1 VLAQGVTTA
10 NNIEKGEI
18 AMAPRAA
25 PLESKFLTVEGVR
38 LHYQELGSGYPVIC
52 IHGAGPGASAE
63 SNFKL
68 NAGAFSE
75 KFRVILYDMPQYGKS
90 DKIVLTEPRLKY
102 NARILNGF
110 MAALGIDKAHI
121 VGNSM
126 GGQVAMKLGID
137 YPDRLTRVVIIGS
150 GGVTPV
156 FAPSPVEGVK
166 MIARYYKGS
175 GPSREKLRELLQTIL
190 YDSSLLT
197 EETFEERYQAS
208 IDPETVE
215 LFGKRQGEMPRENL
229 GPDLHKLKAKLLA
242 VWGMDDRF
250 GALDVG
256 LQLTRM
262 VPDARM
268 HIFTKCG
275 HWAQVE
281 HAAEFNRLVLDF
293 LIN

>member
-1 VLAQGVTTA
+1 MLAQGVSMA
-10 NNIEKGEI
+10 NNVAKGEKNVTTQ
-18 AMAPRAA
+18 ATS
-25 PLESKFLTVEGVR
+25 LESKFLTVEGVR
-38 LHYQELGSGYPVIC
+38 VHYQEIGSGYPVIC

-68 NAGAFSE
+68 NAGPFSE
-75 KFRVILYDMPQYGKS
+75 KFRVVLYDMPQFGKS
-90 DKIVLTEPRLKY
+90 DKIVLTEPRLTY
-102 NARILNGF
+102 NARILDGF
-110 MAALGIDKAHI
+110 MSALGIDKAHV

-126 GGQVAMKLGID
+126 GGQVATKLALD
-137 YPDRLTRVVIIGS
+137 YPARVTRLVIIGS
-150 GGVTPV
+150 GLMQPIL
-156 FAPSPVEGVK
+156 APFPAEGIK
-166 MIARYYKGS
+166 LIARYYKGS
-175 GPSREKLRELLQTIL
+175 GPSREKLRELLQTIV
-190 YDSSLLT
+190 YDSSFLT
-197 EETFEERYQAS
+197 DETFEERYQAS
-208 IDPETVE
+208 LDPEVVE
-215 LFGKRQGEMPRENL
+215 LFGKRQGEMLRENL
-229 GPDLHKLKAKLLA
+229 GPDLHKLKAKMLV

-256 LQLTRM
+256 LQVTRI

>member
-1 VLAQGVTTA
+1 
-10 NNIEKGEI
+10 
-18 AMAPRAA
+18 MAPRALA
-25 PLESKFLTVEGVR
+25 LESKFVTVEGVR

-63 SNFKL
+63 SNFKQ
-68 NAGAFSE
+68 NAGAFAE

-90 DKIVLTEPRLKY
+90 AKVVLTEPRLTY

-110 MAALGIDKAHI
+110 MAAVGIDKAHI

-126 GGQVAMKLGID
+126 GGQVAMKLGLD

-150 GGVTPV
+150 TPMRPI
-156 FAPSPVEGVK
+156 FAPFPVEGIK

-175 GPSREKLRELLQTIL
+175 GPSREKLRELLQTIV
-190 YDSSLLT
+190 YDPSFLT
-197 EETFEERYQAS
+197 DEIFEERYQAS

-215 LFGKRQGEMPRENL
+215 LWGKRQGEMARENL
-229 GPDLHKLKAKLLA
+229 GPDLPKLKAKLLA

-256 LQLTRM
+256 LQVTRL

-281 HAAEFNRLVLDF
+281 HAAAFNRLVLDF
-293 LIN
+293 LLH

>member
-1 VLAQGVTTA
+1 MDAKVAD
-10 NNIEKGEI
+10 
-18 AMAPRAA
+18 
-25 PLESKFLTVEGVR
+25 SKFVTVEGVR

-68 NAGAFSE
+68 NAPAFAE
-75 KFRVILYDMPQYGKS
+75 KFHVILYDMPQYGKS
-90 DKIVLTEPRLKY
+90 DRVVLTEPRLKY

-110 MAALGIDKAHI
+110 IDALGIDKAHI

-137 YPDRLTRVVIIGS
+137 FPDRLSRVVIIGS
-150 GGVTPV
+150 GGLTSV

-190 YDSSLLT
+190 YDPSLLT

-208 IDPETVE
+208 IDP
-215 LFGKRQGEMPRENL
+215 
-229 GPDLHKLKAKLLA
+229 
-242 VWGMDDRF
+242 
-250 GALDVG
+250 
-256 LQLTRM
+256 
-262 VPDARM
+262 
-268 HIFTKCG
+268 
-275 HWAQVE
+275 
-281 HAAEFNRLVLDF
+281 
-293 LIN
+293 

>member
-1 VLAQGVTTA
+1 
-10 NNIEKGEI
+10 
-18 AMAPRAA
+18 MAAIGA
-25 PLESKFLTVEGVR
+25 LESKFVTVEGIR
-38 LHYQELGSGYPVIC
+38 LHYQELGAGYPVIC

-68 NAGAFSE
+68 NAGPLSE
-75 KFRVILYDMPQYGKS
+75 KFRVVLFDMPQYGKS
-90 DKIVLTEPRLKY
+90 AKVVLTEPRLKY

-110 MAALGIDKAHI
+110 TSEIGIDRAHI

-126 GGQVAMKLGID
+126 GGQVGLKLGLD
-137 YPDRLTRVVIIGS
+137 YPERLSRIVVIGS
-150 GGVTPV
+150 TPMTPI
-156 FAPSPVEGVK
+156 FAPFPVEGIK
-166 MIARYYKGS
+166 LIARYYKGS
-175 GPSREKLRELLQTIL
+175 GPSREKLRELLQTIV
-190 YDSSLLT
+190 YDASFLT
-197 EETFEERYQAS
+197 EATFEERYQAS
-208 IDPETVE
+208 IDPDVVE

-229 GPDLHKLKAKLLA
+229 GPELPRLKAKFLA

-256 LQLTRM
+256 LQMTRI

-281 HAAEFNRLVLDF
+281 HAAEFNRIVLDF
-293 LIN
+293 LLN

>member
-1 VLAQGVTTA
+1 MAGTA
-10 NNIEKGEI
+10 
-18 AMAPRAA
+18 
-25 PLESKFLTVEGVR
+25 ESRFVTVEGVR
-38 LHYQELGSGYPVIC
+38 LHYQELGSGHPVIC

-68 NAGAFSE
+68 NAGPLSE
-75 KFRVILYDMPQYGKS
+75 KFRVVLFDMPQYGKS
-90 DKIVLTEPRLKY
+90 AKIVLTEPRLKY

-110 MAALGIDKAHI
+110 MSEIGIDRAHI

-126 GGQVAMKLGID
+126 GGQVGLKLGLD
-137 YPDRLTRVVIIGS
+137 NPERLSRLVVIGS
-150 GGVTPV
+150 TPMTPI
-156 FAPSPVEGVK
+156 FAPFPVEGIK
-166 MIARYYKGS
+166 LIARYYKGN
-175 GPSREKLRELLQTIL
+175 GPSRDKLRELLQTIV
-190 YDSSLLT
+190 YDSSFLT

-208 IDPETVE
+208 IDPEVVE
-215 LFGKRQGEMPRENL
+215 LFGKRQGDMPRENL
-229 GPDLHKLKAKLLA
+229 GPELPRLKAKFLA

-256 LQLTRM
+256 LQMTRI

-281 HAAEFNRLVLDF
+281 HAAAFNRLVLDF
-293 LIN
+293 LLN

>member
-1 VLAQGVTTA
+1 MT
-10 NNIEKGEI
+10 
-18 AMAPRAA
+18 PRAA
-25 PLESKFLTVEGVR
+25 SLESKFLTVEGVR
-38 LHYQELGSGYPVIC
+38 LHYQELGTGYPVIC

-68 NAGAFSE
+68 NSEAFAE

-90 DKIVLTEPRLKY
+90 AKIVLTEPRLKY
-102 NARILNGF
+102 NARILNGVIS
-110 MAALGIDKAHI
+110 ALAIDKVHI

-137 YPDRLTRVVIIGS
+137 YPDRLSKVVIIGS
-150 GGVTPV
+150 GGVTPI

-166 MIARYYKGS
+166 MIGRYYKGA
-175 GPSREKLRELLQTIL
+175 GPSREKLRDLLQTIL
-190 YDSSLLT
+190 YDASFLT
-197 EETFEERYQAS
+197 DETFEERYQAS
-208 IDPETVE
+208 VDPETVE
-215 LFGKRQGEMPRENL
+215 LFGKRQGELARENL

-256 LQLTRM
+256 LQITRT
-262 VPDARM
+262 VSDGRM

-281 HAAEFNRLVLDF
+281 HAAAFNRLVVDF
-293 LIN
+293 LSNG

>member
-1 VLAQGVTTA
+1 MTA
-10 NNIEKGEI
+10 NNVVNGELP
-18 AMAPRAA
+18 MAVRAA

-38 LHYQELGSGYPVIC
+38 LHYQELGAGYPVIC

-68 NAGAFSE
+68 NAGAFAE

-90 DKIVLTEPRLKY
+90 AKIVLTEPRLKY

-110 MAALGIDKAHI
+110 LTALAIDKAHI

-126 GGQVAMKLGID
+126 GGQVAMKFGID
-137 YPDRLTRVVIIGS
+137 YPDRLSRVVIIGS
-150 GGVTPV
+150 GGVTSI

-166 MIARYYKGS
+166 MIARYYKGI
-175 GPSREKLRELLQTIL
+175 GPSRDKLRELLQTIL
-190 YDSSLLT
+190 YDASFLT
-197 EETFEERYQAS
+197 EEIFEERYQAS

-229 GPDLHKLKAKLLA
+229 APDLHKLKAKLLA
-242 VWGMDDRF
+242 IWGMDDRF

-256 LQLTRM
+256 LQITRT
-262 VPDARM
+262 VPDGRM

-281 HAAEFNRLVLDF
+281 HASEFNRIVADF
-293 LIN
+293 LSN

>member
-1 VLAQGVTTA
+1 MTA
-10 NNIEKGEI
+10 NNVVNGELP
-18 AMAPRAA
+18 MAVRAA

-38 LHYQELGSGYPVIC
+38 LHYQELGVGYPVIC

-68 NAGAFSE
+68 NAGAFAE

-90 DKIVLTEPRLKY
+90 AKIVLTEPRLKY

-110 MAALGIDKAHI
+110 LTALAIDKAHI

-126 GGQVAMKLGID
+126 GGQVAMKFGID
-137 YPDRLTRVVIIGS
+137 YPDRLSRVVIIGS
-150 GGVTPV
+150 GGVTSI

-175 GPSREKLRELLQTIL
+175 GPSRDKLRELLQTIL
-190 YDSSLLT
+190 YDASFLT
-197 EETFEERYQAS
+197 EEIFEERYQAS

-215 LFGKRQGEMPRENL
+215 LFGKRQVEMPRENL
-229 GPDLHKLKAKLLA
+229 APDLHKLKAKLLA
-242 VWGMDDRF
+242 IWGMDDRF

-256 LQLTRM
+256 LQITRT
-262 VPDARM
+262 VPDGRM

-281 HAAEFNRLVLDF
+281 HASEFNRIVADF
-293 LIN
+293 LSN

>member
-1 VLAQGVTTA
+1 MPA
-10 NNIEKGEI
+10 
-18 AMAPRAA
+18 
-25 PLESKFLTVEGVR
+25 LESKFVTVEGVK
-38 LHYQELGSGYPVIC
+38 LHYQELGSGAPLIC

-68 NAGAFSE
+68 NAGPFSE
-75 KFRVILYDMPQYGKS
+75 KFRVVLYDMPQYGKS
-90 DKIVLTEPRLKY
+90 DKVVLTEPRLKY

-126 GGQVAMKLGID
+126 GGQVAMKLGLD
-137 YPDRLTRVVIIGS
+137 YPERLTKVVIIGS
-150 GGVTPV
+150 TPIPPI
-156 FAPSPVEGVK
+156 FAPFPVEGIK
-166 MIARYYKGS
+166 MIARYYKGT
-175 GPSREKLRELLQTIL
+175 GPSREKLRDLLQTIV
-190 YDSSLLT
+190 YDSSFLT
-197 EETFEERYQAS
+197 DEIFEERYKAS
-208 IDPETVE
+208 TDPETVE
-215 LFGKRQGEMPRENL
+215 LFGKKQGEIPRENL
-229 GPDLHKLKAKLLA
+229 IADLPKLKAKLLA

-281 HAAEFNRLVLDF
+281 HADAFNRLVLDF
-293 LIN
+293 LMH

>member
-1 VLAQGVTTA
+1 MDAKTPT
-10 NNIEKGEI
+10 
-18 AMAPRAA
+18 
-25 PLESKFLTVEGVR
+25 LESKFVAVEGVR
-38 LHYQELGSGYPVIC
+38 LHYQEIGQGYPVIC
-52 IHGAGPGASAE
+52 IHGAGPGASSE

-68 NAGAFSE
+68 NAGPFS
-75 KFRVILYDMPQYGKS
+75 KTFRVILYDMPQYGKS
-90 DKIVLTEPRLKY
+90 SKVVLTEPRLTY

-110 MAALGIDKAHI
+110 MAALGIDRAHI

-150 GGVTPV
+150 TPLPPI
-156 FAPSPVEGVK
+156 FAPFPVEGIK
-166 MIARYYKGS
+166 LIARYYKGS

-190 YDSSLLT
+190 YDSSFLT

-215 LFGKRQGEMPRENL
+215 LFGKRQGEMPREDL
-229 GPDLHKLKAKLLA
+229 GSDLHKLKAKLLA

-256 LQLTRM
+256 LQITRK

-293 LIN
+293 LAN

>member
-1 VLAQGVTTA
+1 MTTG
-10 NNIEKGEI
+10 NNIATEKLRMTTG
-18 AMAPRAA
+18 
-25 PLESKFLTVEGVR
+25 LESKFVTVEGVR

-68 NAGAFSE
+68 NAGPFSE

-90 DKIVLTEPRLKY
+90 AKVVLTEPRLKY

-126 GGQVAMKLGID
+126 GGQVAMKLGLD

-150 GGVTPV
+150 TPMPPI
-156 FAPSPVEGVK
+156 FAPFPVEGIK
-166 MIARYYKGS
+166 LIARYYKGS
-175 GPSREKLRELLQTIL
+175 GPSREKLRDLLQTIL
-190 YDSSLLT
+190 YNPSFLT
-197 EETFEERYQAS
+197 EDVFEERYQAS

-229 GPDLHKLKAKLLA
+229 APDLPKLKAKLLA

>member
-1 VLAQGVTTA
+1 MDAKVTP
-10 NNIEKGEI
+10 
-18 AMAPRAA
+18 M
-25 PLESKFLTVEGVR
+25 ESKFLTVEAVR
-38 LHYQELGSGYPVIC
+38 LHYQETGSGDPVIC

-90 DKIVLTEPRLKY
+90 SKVVLTEPRLKY

-110 MAALGIDKAHI
+110 MGALGIDKAHI

-137 YPDRLTRVVIIGS
+137 YPDRLTRVVVIGS
-150 GGVTPV
+150 GSVPSI
-156 FAPSPVEGVK
+156 FAPTPLEGIK
-166 MIARYYKGS
+166 LIARYYKGS
-175 GPSREKLRELLQTIL
+175 GPSREKLRELLQAIL
-190 YDSSLLT
+190 YDSSFLT

-256 LQLTRM
+256 LQITRM
-262 VPDARM
+262 VPDGRM

-281 HAAEFNRLVLDF
+281 HAAEFNRLVVDF
-293 LIN
+293 LAN

>member
-1 VLAQGVTTA
+1 MTA
-10 NNIEKGEI
+10 NNVVDGELP
-18 AMAPRAA
+18 MAARAA

-38 LHYQELGSGYPVIC
+38 LHYQELGAGHPVIC

-68 NAGAFSE
+68 NAGAFAE

-90 DKIVLTEPRLKY
+90 AKIVLTEPRLKY

-110 MAALGIDKAHI
+110 LTALAIDKAHI

-126 GGQVAMKLGID
+126 GGQVAMKFGID
-137 YPDRLTRVVIIGS
+137 YPDRLSRVVIIGS
-150 GGVTPV
+150 GGVTSI

-175 GPSREKLRELLQTIL
+175 GPSRDKLRELLQTIL
-190 YDSSLLT
+190 YDASFLT
-197 EETFEERYQAS
+197 EEIFEERYQAS

-215 LFGKRQGEMPRENL
+215 LFGTWQPEMPRENL

-242 VWGMDDRF
+242 IWGMDDRF

-256 LQLTRM
+256 LQITRT
-262 VPDARM
+262 VPDGRM

-281 HAAEFNRLVLDF
+281 HAGEFNRLVVDF
-293 LIN
+293 LSN